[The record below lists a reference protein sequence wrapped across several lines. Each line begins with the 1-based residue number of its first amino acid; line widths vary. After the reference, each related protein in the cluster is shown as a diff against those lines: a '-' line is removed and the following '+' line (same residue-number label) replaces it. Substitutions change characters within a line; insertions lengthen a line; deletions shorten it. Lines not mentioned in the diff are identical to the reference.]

1 MGKKGLLKDIG
12 LNILITL
19 ILNIFLFLINKYF
32 LKNLG
37 IRNLGLMKLFTQMM
51 MYLNIVESGI
61 GVAGTYALYKPIVEK
76 NFLKVSIIINTISI
90 LYKKISILI
99 LLIGLICNFLLPFL
113 INDILD
119 KSIYLYWSLYVINLS
134 ISYCYV
140 KYNILFI
147 ASQEYNLT
155 RIIDGTG
162 KIVCYTLQL
171 IVIMILKNFYIFII
185 MMYLD
190 TILQYFM
197 YKYFFKKKYLYIVKT
212 NKVDISI
219 RKNMKNL
226 LLHKLGGI
234 FVFNVDLILITKFVS
249 LDAVGIYA
257 SYQMVTQIFGV
268 GINMILNIVRPK
280 IGKYM
285 AINSKETI
293 YRFWRKYNILYL
305 FVCLFLTLC
314 TNYLLDPFIK
324 FWLGDGLFLEKNIK
338 ILIVF
343 NMFVLYFRKFIE
355 LIKETNG
362 FFNDIE
368 APIIEATLKIMF
380 SLILGKTLGLEG
392 ILMGTA
398 ISNTVIILLYKP
410 ILIFKNCFNQKKK
423 EYIKIYGQYLLLVL
437 LSLAFFRILEIKN
450 IEKNIKS
457 WLDWIVYATTI
468 SVITG
473 VVLFVVF
480 LLNKDFR
487 NIIKTYVLKRK

>member
-268 GINMILNIVRPK
+268 GINMILNIV
-280 IGKYM
+280 
-285 AINSKETI
+285 
-293 YRFWRKYNILYL
+293 
-305 FVCLFLTLC
+305 
-314 TNYLLDPFIK
+314 
-324 FWLGDGLFLEKNIK
+324 
-338 ILIVF
+338 
-343 NMFVLYFRKFIE
+343 
-355 LIKETNG
+355 
-362 FFNDIE
+362 
-368 APIIEATLKIMF
+368 
-380 SLILGKTLGLEG
+380 
-392 ILMGTA
+392 
-398 ISNTVIILLYKP
+398 
-410 ILIFKNCFNQKKK
+410 
-423 EYIKIYGQYLLLVL
+423 
-437 LSLAFFRILEIKN
+437 
-450 IEKNIKS
+450 
-457 WLDWIVYATTI
+457 
-468 SVITG
+468 
-473 VVLFVVF
+473 
-480 LLNKDFR
+480 
-487 NIIKTYVLKRK
+487 

>member
-1 MGKKGLLKDIG
+1 
-12 LNILITL
+12 
-19 ILNIFLFLINKYF
+19 
-32 LKNLG
+32 
-37 IRNLGLMKLFTQMM
+37 
-51 MYLNIVESGI
+51 
-61 GVAGTYALYKPIVEK
+61 
-76 NFLKVSIIINTISI
+76 
-90 LYKKISILI
+90 
-99 LLIGLICNFLLPFL
+99 
-113 INDILD
+113 
-119 KSIYLYWSLYVINLS
+119 
-134 ISYCYV
+134 
-140 KYNILFI
+140 
-147 ASQEYNLT
+147 
-155 RIIDGTG
+155 
-162 KIVCYTLQL
+162 
-171 IVIMILKNFYIFII
+171 
-185 MMYLD
+185 
-190 TILQYFM
+190 
-197 YKYFFKKKYLYIVKT
+197 
-212 NKVDISI
+212 
-219 RKNMKNL
+219 MKNL

>member
-171 IVIMILKNFYIFII
+171 IVIMILKNFYIF
-185 MMYLD
+185 
-190 TILQYFM
+190 
-197 YKYFFKKKYLYIVKT
+197 V
-212 NKVDISI
+212 
-219 RKNMKNL
+219 
-226 LLHKLGGI
+226 GG
-234 FVFNVDLILITKFVS
+234 
-249 LDAVGIYA
+249 
-257 SYQMVTQIFGV
+257 
-268 GINMILNIVRPK
+268 NMI
-280 IGKYM
+280 
-285 AINSKETI
+285 
-293 YRFWRKYNILYL
+293 
-305 FVCLFLTLC
+305 
-314 TNYLLDPFIK
+314 
-324 FWLGDGLFLEKNIK
+324 
-338 ILIVF
+338 
-343 NMFVLYFRKFIE
+343 
-355 LIKETNG
+355 
-362 FFNDIE
+362 
-368 APIIEATLKIMF
+368 
-380 SLILGKTLGLEG
+380 
-392 ILMGTA
+392 
-398 ISNTVIILLYKP
+398 
-410 ILIFKNCFNQKKK
+410 
-423 EYIKIYGQYLLLVL
+423 
-437 LSLAFFRILEIKN
+437 
-450 IEKNIKS
+450 
-457 WLDWIVYATTI
+457 
-468 SVITG
+468 
-473 VVLFVVF
+473 
-480 LLNKDFR
+480 
-487 NIIKTYVLKRK
+487 